1 MSARDA
7 RAVADVYR
15 DTTARVAALLAGADA
30 AVWASPVV
38 ACPGWSVRD
47 VVAHMTAVAQDW
59 ADGRLA
65 GAPTD
70 AQTAEH
76 VRRFDGLGET
86 ELLELWDSAAS
97 RLHHLAETTDLE
109 PPLGDIACHEHDIRS
124 AIGRPGARDA
134 ESVRWTADTLLAML
148 DPPVPLHVVVEDG
161 EYRSG
166 QTGGAELVLHT
177 TRFEALRWRT
187 GRRSRAQLT
196 AMDWSADPAAV
207 VDHLY
212 LFGPAG
218 ADVVE

>member
-1 MSARDA
+1 MPARDA

-97 RLHHLAETTDLE
+97 SLHHLAETTDLE
-109 PPLGDIACHEHDIRS
+109 PPLGDVACHEHDIRS

-148 DPPVPLHVVVEDG
+148 DPPVPMRVVDENG

-166 QTGGAELVLHT
+166 PPGSAELILHT
-177 TRFEALRWRT
+177 TRFDALRWRT

-218 ADVVE
+218 ADVIE